1 MWVWKVSKTYFIRG
15 LNASFSMSL
24 VSTRIWSSL
33 LVPIFCSPLLYCF
46 IFPMLLDFSF
56 SHFSPTLLPL
66 YTIYVCINKQL
77 DYTKSFIV
85 VSTEGLHQTTSP
97 WLCSTNL
104 YQSCKVLSF
113 QVQRQSIWSPWEL
126 MQTAGLR
133 NGKLPKQSH
142 NPFFSLGM
150 EVGPVTRRVNSEGF
164 CIQNF
169 AVWNRVV
176 TLAYVMLCSA
186 EERGSTVVFCL

>member
-1 MWVWKVSKTYFIRG
+1 MLPFQWVWWVPGFDLPSLFPSSVLPCYT
-15 LNASFSMSL
+15 ASFFLCCWTFLS
-24 VSTRIWSSL
+24 
-33 LVPIFCSPLLYCF
+33 
-46 IFPMLLDFSF
+46 

-85 VSTEGLHQTTSP
+85 VSTEGLYQTTSP

-150 EVGPVTRRVNSEGF
+150 EVGPVTCRVNSEGF

-186 EERGSTVVFCL
+186 EERGSTVVFCP